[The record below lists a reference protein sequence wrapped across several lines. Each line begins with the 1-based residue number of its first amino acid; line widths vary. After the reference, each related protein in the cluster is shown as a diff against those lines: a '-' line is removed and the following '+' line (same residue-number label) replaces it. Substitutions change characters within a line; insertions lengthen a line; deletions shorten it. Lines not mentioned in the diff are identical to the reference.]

1 VTLVRE
7 LAVLSAGAIVAVWF
21 AYPLAVALLAQ
32 WHRSIRP
39 ERRRPWSRG
48 RRAERRRPWST
59 GVSSSDPTVSVVIAA
74 RDDPAVVR
82 ERIADCLRAPVDP
95 MALEVVVGIDGGGAP
110 IATGELSIAPNVT
123 VVPGDPPGGKA
134 ATLNAAARVAR
145 GAVLL
150 FADVHQ
156 RFERDAITRL
166 VAAFDDARVGAAS
179 GRLELAPGARRSPI
193 GRYWSYERW
202 LRRCEADVHSC
213 VGATG
218 AIWAMRRALWAP
230 LPPNLILDDVYAP
243 MRVVLAGHRVAFVD
257 DARAVDVRSVERAS
271 EYRRK
276 VRTLTGNIQL
286 CVWLPRLLMP
296 LRNPIWPQFVFHK
309 LLRLLTPYWL
319 IAVLLWGAVSAL
331 QRTGAYPAVGV
342 LMALALAVALLSP
355 SARVVRIMRQTA
367 VWGLMLQAAVVVAAM
382 NGFRRRW
389 DVWRA

>member
-1 VTLVRE
+1 VTLLRD
-7 LAVLSAGAIVAVWF
+7 LAVLSAGAIVAVWI
-21 AYPLAVALLAQ
+21 AYPLVVALLAL
-32 WHRSIRP
+32 WSRRMRAKRP
-39 ERRRPWSRG
+39 RPRPWTTSI
-48 RRAERRRPWST
+48 
-59 GVSSSDPTVSVVIAA
+59 SSSEPTMSVVIAT
-74 RDDPAVVR
+74 RDHPAVVR
-82 ERIADCLRAPVDP
+82 ERIADCLGAADGPR
-95 MALEVVVGIDGGGAP
+95 MLEVVVGIDAGGAP
-110 IATGELSIAPNVT
+110 GAADELSIAPNVT
-123 VVPGDPPGGKA
+123 VVAGDLPGGKA

-145 GAVLL
+145 GDLLL

-156 RFERDAITRL
+156 RFERDAINRL
-166 VAAFDDARVGAAS
+166 VAAFDDPRVGAAS

-193 GRYWSYERW
+193 GRYWAYERW

-218 AIWAMRRALWAP
+218 AIWAMRRALWTP

-257 DARAVDVRSVERAS
+257 DARAVDVRSVERSS

-286 CVWLPRLLMP
+286 CVWLPHLLVP
-296 LRNPIWPQFVFHK
+296 LRNPIWLQFVFHK

-319 IAVLLWGAVSAL
+319 IAVLIWGAVSVL
-331 QRTGAYPAVGV
+331 RHSGAYPAVAALV
-342 LMALALAVALLSP
+342 ALALAITLLAP
-355 SARVVRIMRQTA
+355 NARAFRIVRQTA
-367 VWGLMLQAAVVVAAM
+367 VWGLVLQAAVVVAAM